1 MQDALGVDAFSC
13 SSEALVAEALLDA
26 YKSGDE
32 AAIRQ
37 VIASKPI
44 FQDLD
49 NQASTWL
56 QSQPSAW
63 AVMQFLLQNP
73 KVSHTPPPLPINALQ
88 QSRPQWVLLFHA
100 YFIVDLAQDGLGL

>member
-49 NQASTWL
+49 NQAS
-56 QSQPSAW
+56 
-63 AVMQFLLQNP
+63 
-73 KVSHTPPPLPINALQ
+73 INNNNRNTNNACH
-88 QSRPQWVLLFHA
+88 S
-100 YFIVDLAQDGLGL
+100 GLGACGASLSSPSKYLASTVVKYLG